1 MSLPFWRTVAGCRT
15 AKKKNFKKNFHEL
28 IINYLANHSSSVSC
42 HFISLHLSLYSSLP
56 FEMTASHPWHL
67 TPWNPFFPLQSPY
80 VATSTYVL
88 SFSYYNV
95 SPLLKV
101 PVFSLEA
108 FNTPGIFLSTILSSL
123 LSLWHHPNSL
133 YQPYATCLLPY
144 SYAPGPLYYLLIIL
158 PSHIPKSSSQSVSL
172 PPDLV

>member
-1 MSLPFWRTVAGCRT
+1 MSNCK
-15 AKKKNFKKNFHEL
+15 KKKNFKKNFHEL

-56 FEMTASHPWHL
+56 FEMTASHLWHL

-88 SFSYYNV
+88 SASYYNV

-108 FNTPGIFLSTILSSL
+108 FIPLEFFCPPSSL
-123 LSLWHHPNSL
+123 LFYLYGTILNPYTSLMPLVPSHIPM
-133 YQPYATCLLPY
+133 LLVPFTT
-144 SYAPGPLYYLLIIL
+144 LLIIL

-172 PPDLV
+172 PHDLV

>member
-1 MSLPFWRTVAGCRT
+1 MNYCPYHFGEQLLDVALR
-15 AKKKNFKKNFHEL
+15 KKNFKKNFHEL

-42 HFISLHLSLYSSLP
+42 PFISLHLSLYSSLP

-67 TPWNPFFPLQSPY
+67 TPWHPFFPLQSPY

-88 SFSYYNV
+88 SSSYYNV

-108 FNTPGIFLSTILSSL
+108 FNTPGIFLSTVLSSL
-123 LSLWHHPNSL
+123 LSL
-133 YQPYATCLLPY
+133 
-144 SYAPGPLYYLLIIL
+144 
-158 PSHIPKSSSQSVSL
+158 
-172 PPDLV
+172 

>member
-1 MSLPFWRTVAGCRT
+1 MNYCPYHFGEQLLDVALR
-15 AKKKNFKKNFHEL
+15 KKNFKKNFHEL

-88 SFSYYNV
+88 SSSYYNV

-108 FNTPGIFLSTILSSL
+108 FNTPGIFLSTVLSSL
-123 LSLWHHPNSL
+123 LSLWHHPKSL
-133 YQPYATCLLPY
+133 YQPYATGPLPY
-144 SYAPGPLYYLLIIL
+144 SYAPGSLYYTPDHLTL
-158 PSHIPKSSSQSVSL
+158 PYSEVF
-172 PPDLV
+172 